1 VKILVVG
8 ESCRDMF
15 VYGASNRLAPE
26 APVPVFNTI
35 RSVANEGMARN
46 VYKNLLALGAQA
58 NIHTNSNW
66 VSITKT
72 RYVDQNTNHMF
83 IRVDSALESKYG
95 RSNLKNIKFEDYDA
109 VVISD
114 YNKGF
119 VSEKDIETIAKKH
132 PLTFLDTKKILGPW
146 CEEVTFIKINNHEYE
161 RTRHMLS
168 DKIEERLIV
177 TMGPD
182 GAKFN
187 GIVYPVENVEIKDSA
202 GAGDTF
208 ISALAVK
215 YLESKNITKAI
226 EFANECATAVV
237 QKRGVNTV

>member
-1 VKILVVG
+1 
-8 ESCRDMF
+8 
-15 VYGASNRLAPE
+15 LAPE

-35 RSVANEGMARN
+35 RSVENEGMARN
-46 VYKNLLALGAQA
+46 VYKNLQSLKAQV

-83 IRVDSALESKYG
+83 IRVDSVLESKYG

-119 VSEKDIETIAKKH
+119 VSEKDIEAISQRH
-132 PLTFLDTKKILGPW
+132 SLTFLDTKKILGPW
-146 CEEVTFIKINNHEYE
+146 CENVSFIKINNHEYE

-168 DKIEERLIV
+168 DKIQERLIV
-177 TMGPD
+177 TMGSD

-187 GIVYPVENVEIKDSA
+187 GIVYPVENVEIKDSS

-208 ISALAVK
+208 IAALTVE
-215 YLESKNITKAI
+215 YLKNSNIRKAI
-226 EFANECATAVV
+226 EFANKCATTVV
-237 QKRGVNTV
+237 QKRGVNIV

>member
-1 VKILVVG
+1 MKILVVG
-8 ESCRDMF
+8 ESCRDVF
-15 VYGASNRLAPE
+15 VYGSSNRLAPE

-35 RSVANEGMARN
+35 RSVENDGMARN
-46 VYKNLLALGAQA
+46 VYKNLLALKARV

-83 IRVDSALESKYG
+83 IRIDSVLESKYG
-95 RSNLKNIKFEDYDA
+95 RSNLKNIKFADYDA

-119 VSEKDIETIAKKH
+119 VSEKDIENIAKSH

-146 CEEVTFIKINNHEYE
+146 CEGVTFIKINNHEYE
-161 RTRHMLS
+161 RTKHMLS

-177 TMGPD
+177 TMGAE

-187 GIVYPVENVEIKDSA
+187 RITYPVENVEIKDSA

-208 ISALAVK
+208 ISALAVEYIK
-215 YLESKNITKAI
+215 SKNVTKAI
-226 EFANECATAVV
+226 EFANNCATAVV

>member
-1 VKILVVG
+1 MKILVIG
-8 ESCRDMF
+8 ESCRDVF
-15 VYGASNRLAPE
+15 VYGSSNRLAPE

-35 RSVANEGMARN
+35 RSVENEGMARN
-46 VYKNLLALGAQA
+46 VYKNLQSLKAQV

-83 IRVDSALESKYG
+83 IRVDSVLESKYG

-119 VSEKDIETIAKKH
+119 VSEKDIEAISQRH
-132 PLTFLDTKKILGPW
+132 SLTFLDTKKILGPW
-146 CEEVTFIKINNHEYE
+146 CENVSFIKINNHEYE

-168 DKIEERLIV
+168 DKIQERLIV
-177 TMGPD
+177 TMGSD

-187 GIVYPVENVEIKDSA
+187 GIVYPVENVEIKDSS

-208 ISALAVK
+208 IAALTVE
-215 YLESKNITKAI
+215 YLKNSNIRKAI
-226 EFANECATAVV
+226 EFANKCATTVV
-237 QKRGVNTV
+237 QKRGVNIV